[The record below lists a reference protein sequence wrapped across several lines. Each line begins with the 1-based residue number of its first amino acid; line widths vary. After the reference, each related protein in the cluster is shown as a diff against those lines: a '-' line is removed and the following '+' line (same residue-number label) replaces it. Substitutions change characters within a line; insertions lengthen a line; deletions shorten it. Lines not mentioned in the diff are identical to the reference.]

1 MSMEYKAI
9 AKGLG
14 EKGIIKDDLRDELIQ
29 MAGYR
34 NRMVHMYHMI
44 SDEELYD
51 IITTELG
58 DIKEFVSEIKK
69 YIGSAHD

>member
-1 MSMEYKAI
+1 
-9 AKGLG
+9 
-14 EKGIIKDDLRDELIQ
+14 

-44 SDEELYD
+44 SEEELYD

-58 DIKEFVSEIKK
+58 DIKEFVSEIKNTLEVCMIK
-69 YIGSAHD
+69 TSGVMSSSIFWNLEK

>member
-1 MSMEYKAI
+1 MSWINIPRKSW
-9 AKGLG
+9 KNT
-14 EKGIIKDDLRDELIQ
+14 KIKDDLRDELIQ

-51 IITTELG
+51 IITTELD

-69 YIGSAHD
+69 YIGSVHD